1 MLVLFLKDLITSLVD
16 EKYPVYSLF
25 NLPRANNVFKDVQEW
40 QYTIIL
46 YKCTF
51 ARRMNYVEIDREGRD
66 LYLLRKWFSATT
78 SAKSEISSV
87 IRGRLNYTVKGAV
100 DLNHL
105 HGDIFFDGTVS
116 RPPANLCSR
125 ILAANLIRAT
135 IRIDECCW
143 T

>member
-1 MLVLFLKDLITSLVD
+1 MK
-16 EKYPVYSLF
+16 
-25 NLPRANNVFKDVQEW
+25 N
-40 QYTIIL
+40 IL
-46 YKCTF
+46 YILYLIYREQIACSKMHKNSNIQLYEHTF
-51 ARRMNYVEIDREGRD
+51 ARRMNCVEIDREGRD